1 MMVRYRPLPES
12 WRRPSEAEPYS
23 PEIAEFAPLAVW
35 GSVSVPTELAV
46 VPPAPRLNS
55 SRVIGEAVSSASA
68 FESEV
73 ELVTVS
79 MTRSPTVKSVMP
91 PADAPPEDAASV
103 AEVSKASSEIEFL

>member
-1 MMVRYRPLPES
+1 MPES

-55 SRVIGEAVSSASA
+55 SRVIGEAVSS
-68 FESEV
+68 V
-73 ELVTVS
+73 VPVTVS